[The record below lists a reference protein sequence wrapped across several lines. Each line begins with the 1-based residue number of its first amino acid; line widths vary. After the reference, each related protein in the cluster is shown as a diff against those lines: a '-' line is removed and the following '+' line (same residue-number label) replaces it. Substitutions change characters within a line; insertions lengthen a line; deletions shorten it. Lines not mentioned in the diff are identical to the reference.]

1 MSLFAS
7 STRFVSFL
15 LLVVMLDA
23 CKRQTSEQASTP
35 KPQVDLAALRAKAE
49 QGDALFQARLGRLY
63 LKGEVVTNSYE
74 EAAKWFQLA
83 AEKGNSDAEAGL
95 GELYEAGQ
103 GVPQDMKKALLYYR
117 QAADKGHAGAQYTL
131 GFMAECGRGLPANQ
145 AEAVKWFL
153 KAAEQGEPLS
163 QYDLGQR
170 YEKGVGVTVDLA
182 ESFKWLKLA
191 ADQKQ
196 PDAIVLRDEVRKK
209 MSAEEIAEA
218 NRRVAAFRAVKT
230 EGAPGNAAIK
240 TP

>member
-1 MSLFAS
+1 MSFFESLI
-7 STRFVSFL
+7 RFVSFL
-15 LLVVMLDA
+15 LLVVMFGA
-23 CKRQTSEQASTP
+23 CERQASEQVSTP

-49 QGDALFQARLGRLY
+49 QGDALSQAQLGRLY
-63 LKGEVVTNSYE
+63 LKGEVVTNSYN

-131 GFMAECGRGLPANQ
+131 GFMAECGRGLPQNH
-145 AEAVKWFL
+145 AEAVNWFL
-153 KAAEQGEPLS
+153 KAAEQDEPLS

-170 YEKGVGVTVDLA
+170 YEKGIGVNVDLA
-182 ESFKWLKLA
+182 ESYKWLTLA
-191 ADQKQ
+191 AARNQ
-196 PDAIVLRDEVRKK
+196 PDAIVLLDQVRKK

-218 NRRVAAFRAVKT
+218 KRRVAAFRIAKS
-230 EGAPGNAAIK
+230 EGAPGTRSIK
-240 TP
+240 AP